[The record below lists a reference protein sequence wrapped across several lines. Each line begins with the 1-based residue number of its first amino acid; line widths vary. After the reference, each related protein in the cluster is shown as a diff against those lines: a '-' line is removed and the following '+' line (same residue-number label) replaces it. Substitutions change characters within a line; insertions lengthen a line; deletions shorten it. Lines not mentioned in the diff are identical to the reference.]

1 VQPTRRLIVRRPRA
15 IKIPDHHAKPVAES
29 LAPGH
34 MNAMPDIRAV
44 AVFCGSRT
52 GNDPAYRAAAQ
63 ALGLGLAEAG
73 IQLVYGGGRIGLM
86 GVLADAALEAG
97 GSVVGV
103 IPEFLKRRE
112 VAHTG
117 ITATEVTGSMHSR
130 KHRMFE
136 LADAFVSL
144 PGGLGTL
151 DETIEILTWRQLN
164 LHTKPVLICDVA
176 GSAKPLLAAIEAAI
190 IGEFASPATRE
201 LFEVVDG
208 VPALLRRLAHMPRAA
223 QSEVARL

>member
-1 VQPTRRLIVRRPRA
+1 MVRRPHA
-15 IKIPDHHAKPVAES
+15 IKITIRHGKAVAES
-29 LAPGH
+29 HALSH
-34 MNAMPDIRAV
+34 MDAMPDIRAV

-63 ALGLGLAEAG
+63 ALGLGLADAG

-86 GVLADAALEAG
+86 GILADAALEAG

-130 KHRMFE
+130 KLRMFE

-190 IGEFASPATRE
+190 TAEFASPATRE
-201 LFEVVDG
+201 LFEVLDG
-208 VPALLRRLAHMPRAA
+208 VPALLRRLAHIPRAA
-223 QSEVARL
+223 PSEAARM